1 MHLIHTKPLTIH
13 RNMLRKSAKYYF
25 VFVLVAF
32 AIFKSAHISLPY
44 FWDEAWSYFPAI
56 SRMVENGPGLLPGT
70 LSLDEGKGHP
80 LFFFFLASSWMSLL
94 PGSLIFARLLPLFI
108 SLGLLL
114 YAWHFARK
122 TGGVAAGNLTIT
134 LLAVQSLFLA
144 QATFL
149 LPEMLLAFLL
159 LVSFDMYLSKKYALY
174 AVAASLM
181 ILTKETALVFA
192 LFFLLWH
199 LLSNLDRKREK
210 TIYAADLVLLSVP
223 PLIYGIWLI
232 LHYIKFGTFFYS
244 EHIGHMQFEK
254 FFIVMKLKTA
264 LSMVFIEYGRWAV
277 SLALMIALFY
287 LVLAGKK
294 IANLRILTMIA
305 IMSALFMAFS
315 SLNFYTQRYML
326 GTMTMFIIAAGIA
339 VSQIKAGSQITC
351 IVAAGLLATIPL
363 YYSLTLKKNADSD
376 LGFVEVIELHRGMVD
391 FCEKNG
397 WQNEPVSS
405 SFNMSFNL
413 RDTRLGYLS
422 GEGFT
427 QIQDRKE
434 LGKARIFITE
444 STAAESAETMDL
456 VKQLFPVKK
465 EFRNKHAF
473 GEIWYKP

>member
-1 MHLIHTKPLTIH
+1 MI
-13 RNMLRKSAKYYF
+13 RASAKYYF
-25 VFVLVAF
+25 VFVLVVF
-32 AIFKSAHISLPY
+32 AIFKSFHLSLPY

-80 LFFFFLASSWMSLL
+80 LFFFWLASSWISIH
-94 PGSLIFARLLPLFI
+94 PGSLVFARFLPLLI
-108 SLGLLL
+108 SLGLLF
-114 YAWHFARK
+114 YAWYFARK
-122 TGGVAAGNLTIT
+122 MGGIAAGNLTIT

-181 ILTKETALVFA
+181 ILTKETSLIFA

-199 LLSNLDRKREK
+199 LLSHLDRKREK
-210 TIYAADLVLLSVP
+210 PVYAADLLLLSA
-223 PLIYGIWLI
+223 PLVMYVIWLI

-244 EHIGHMQFEK
+244 EHVGHIQFEK
-254 FFIVMKLKTA
+254 YFIVMKLKTA
-264 LSMVFIEYGRWAV
+264 LTMVFVEYGRWAV
-277 SLALMIALFY
+277 SGALMIAVIY
-287 LVLAGKK
+287 LGISGKK
-294 IANLRILTMIA
+294 IANLRILTMVA
-305 IMSALFMAFS
+305 FMSALFIAFS
-315 SLNFYTQRYML
+315 AVNFYTQRYML
-326 GTMTMFIIAAGIA
+326 GIMTLFIIAAGI
-339 VSQIKAGSQITC
+339 VISQIKTGSLITG
-351 IVAAGLLATIPL
+351 IIAAGILIAIPL
-363 YYSLTLKKNADSD
+363 YYSLTVKKNADSD
-376 LGFVEVIELHRGMVD
+376 LGYVEVIKLHREMVD

-397 WQNEPVSS
+397 WQNEPVSC
-405 SFNMSFNL
+405 SFNMIFNL

-434 LGKARIFITE
+434 FEKANVFITE
-444 STAAESAETMDL
+444 STAAESTETMDI
-456 VKQLFPVKK
+456 VKQYFPVRK